1 MKIIFFLPIII
12 EVMKVWGVN
21 KLMIFGRFIKISFF
35 SNIKVLAKYVH
46 GENSYRNEFQYKFSK
61 NVIYFQLT
69 IYIIC

>member
-21 KLMIFGRFIKISFF
+21 KLMIFGRFVNIF
-35 SNIKVLAKYVH
+35 SKIKVLAKYVH
-46 GENSYRNEFQYKFSK
+46 GENSYRNQFQHKFSK
-61 NVIYFQLT
+61 NVIYIFPT